1 MQEQL
6 RELITKHCTTLANEL
21 AAMDACFK
29 NISQPGAECIDAV
42 KEGIEHAHKIKGS
55 SGSIGFPE
63 ISAAAASLEFC
74 FRDIAASNAAVSPA
88 QQEKLVG
95 CYGDLARLIG
105 SVKPQQ
111 STLYNI

>member
-6 RELITKHCTTLANEL
+6 RELITRHCTTLANEL
-21 AAMDACFK
+21 AAMDACFA
-29 NISQPGAECIDAV
+29 NINQPNAEHAAAV

-74 FRDIAASNAAVSPA
+74 FRDIAEHNAVVSPS
-88 QQEKLVG
+88 QKEKLAG
-95 CYGDLARLIG
+95 CYSDLARLIG